1 MQFVTKIQDKFT
13 VKLQDMYSYSP
24 VALIILTILILI
36 PVIYFI
42 VKIIISK
49 NEAKPIEVN
58 YAPVKD
64 ISDIKDKYNRL
75 IMEIIDRYNAG
86 EMSDKDAYQRLSSI
100 IRHFVY
106 DMTGIKVQ
114 NYTLSEIA
122 SVNIPQLYYLI
133 DECYEPEFSTEIKR
147 NILETCEKARK
158 VIIEWN

>member
-13 VKLQDMYSYSP
+13 VGLQDMYSYSP
-24 VALIILTILILI
+24 AALIILTILILI
-36 PVIYFI
+36 PIIAFI
-42 VKIIISK
+42 VIAIIRK
-49 NEAKPIEVN
+49 NENKPIEVKP
-58 YAPVKD
+58 AAVKD
-64 ISDIKDKYNRL
+64 AATIKEKYNRL
-75 IMEIIDRYNAG
+75 ILEIINKYNAG
-86 EMSDKDAYQRLSSI
+86 ELSDKDAYQRLSSV

-133 DECYEPEFSTEIKR
+133 DECYEPEFSTEVKR

-158 VIIEWN
+158 VIVEWN

>member
-13 VKLQDMYSYSP
+13 VNLQDMYSYSP
-24 VALIILTILILI
+24 IALIVLTILILI
-36 PVIYFI
+36 PLIAFI
-42 VKIIISK
+42 VITIIRK
-49 NEAKPIEVN
+49 YENKPIEIK
-58 YAPVKD
+58 PVA
-64 ISDIKDKYNRL
+64 IKDKAIIKDQYNRL
-75 IMEIIDRYNAG
+75 ILEIIEKYNAG
-86 EMSDKDAYQRLSSI
+86 EMSDKDAYQRLSSV

-158 VIIEWN
+158 VIVEWN